1 MAIQKLERDQWATYF
16 DTFSRDF
23 IRSKRS
29 DYAQIRVLSTEDGA
43 QPETSWLPLIGLTY
57 DAKSDLLDVSVE
69 NMDHLVYQPEEIY
82 VDEEDGVISSLEVV
96 RKDGTKEIIEL
107 R

>member
-1 MAIQKLERDQWATYF
+1 MAIQKLEKNQWATYF

-23 IRSKRS
+23 IKGKRS
-29 DYAQIRVLSTEDGA
+29 DYAQIHVLSAENGA
-43 QPETSWLPLIGLTY
+43 QPETAWLPLIGITY
-57 DAKSDLLDVSVE
+57 DAKSDMLEVAVE
-69 NMDHLVYQPEEIY
+69 NMDHLVYHPEEVY
-82 VDEEDGVISSLEVV
+82 VDEEDGVLSSLEIV